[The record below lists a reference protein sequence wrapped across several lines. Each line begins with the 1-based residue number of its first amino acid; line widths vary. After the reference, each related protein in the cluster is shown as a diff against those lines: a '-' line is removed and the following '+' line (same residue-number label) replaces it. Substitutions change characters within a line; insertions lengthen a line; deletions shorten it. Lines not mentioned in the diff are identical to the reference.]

1 MHLTLSGC
9 ARQGG
14 VAADFAPTVRYAGRP
29 TFSTTALVA
38 TPSNASHPINRQKEN
53 EVSDTNTTA
62 TAEPQP
68 TPVDIQGME
77 LREIAIADIIIPPER
92 HVRRR
97 REHGGELRDSIEEM
111 GLDQPIGVSPADE
124 EGKYLLVIGGG
135 RLESFIA
142 RGRTTIPALVKKRDA
157 KARAAST
164 AAENIVRD
172 NLAPA
177 EEADAIEAMLNA
189 GMSQKEAFRKV
200 GLSERTG
207 ARRMPLVRMPEAIR
221 AAFEHDGLPAS
232 VASTVETIYKVNP
245 QLAEEVASLAQRSL
259 APVAAALKEG
269 ALHTLGRL
277 AVLHAQLNLKGTP
290 PFIVRVSRD
299 NWRRRIDWY
308 GPEDP
313 ASLALSGEAGEWFTA
328 QWEQATQFYDRPRI
342 ALSEGDVDAAIA
354 AGAAIAGKGEFAEV
368 YIHNRDWLTAQ
379 VNEVVLPRM
388 KNAHKA
394 RATVD
399 VEPVIAEGELAGM
412 NLPKLQARLERAFMR
427 DLKPLAHGANL
438 DLGNT
443 LLQRLSSVKLNRD
456 TALFFAH
463 QALGRPGSR
472 SYDEGPTRLAA
483 CAARVMGQWITI
495 ERIEL
500 KSKKVKEKVIYL
512 EDHEA
517 EKEMWEFIE
526 RARTPEEI
534 LGRTLVIFAAAAHF
548 ARECGANGQTPH
560 NQEPTNPTA
569 ANALH
574 QIVDKLVPPTIAR
587 VRTQRSRFN
596 ARKAA
601 ERQIEKAHQAE
612 AQRTREAELDDAT
625 AEKKVLAA
633 FAEESADGLTVA
645 KVALALG
652 IGKKRCQQL
661 LQTLT
666 ETGKLRSQGRKWFP
680 PGPTSATEEATVA
693 SESSS
698 AEKLAA

>member
-1 MHLTLSGC
+1 MT
-9 ARQGG
+9 
-14 VAADFAPTVRYAGRP
+14 DT
-29 TFSTTALVA
+29 TTTA
-38 TPSNASHPINRQKEN
+38 
-53 EVSDTNTTA
+53 A
-62 TAEPQP
+62 TAEAQH
-68 TPVDIQGME
+68 TPAEIQGME

-97 REHGGELRDSIEEM
+97 REHGDELRDSIDEM

-124 EGKYLLVIGGG
+124 DGKYLLVIGGG

-142 RGRTTIPALVKKRDA
+142 RGRTRIPALVKQRDA

-189 GMSQKEAFRKV
+189 GMSHKEAFRKV
-200 GLSERTG
+200 GLSERKG
-207 ARRMPLVRMPEAIR
+207 ARRMPLVRMPEVIR
-221 AAFEHDGLPAS
+221 AAFEHDGLPAG
-232 VASTVETIYKVNP
+232 VASTVESIYKINA
-245 QLAEEVASLAQRSL
+245 QLAEEVAALAQKNP
-259 APVAAALKEG
+259 APIAAALKEG

-277 AVLHAQLNLKGTP
+277 TALHAQLEIKGTP

-299 NWRRRIDWY
+299 SWRRSIDWH

-328 QWEQATQFYDRPRI
+328 QWEQAAHSYDRPRI
-342 ALSEGDVDAAIA
+342 VLSEGDVDAAVA
-354 AGAAIAGKGEFAEV
+354 AGAAAAAKGEFAEV
-368 YIHNRDWLTAQ
+368 YIHDRDWLTAQ
-379 VNEVVLPRM
+379 VNEVVLPRL
-388 KNAHKA
+388 KKTYKA
-394 RATVD
+394 RARVE

-412 NLPKLQARLERAFMR
+412 NLPKLQARLQRAFMR

-443 LLQRLSSVKLNRD
+443 LLQRLSSVKLDRA

-483 CAARVMGQWITI
+483 CAARVMEKWITV
-495 ERIEL
+495 ERTEL

-512 EDHEA
+512 EDHKA

-548 ARECGANGQTPH
+548 ARECGADGQTPQ

-569 ANALH
+569 AKALH
-574 QIVDKLVPPTIAR
+574 QIVDRLVPPTITR
-587 VRTQRSRFN
+587 VRTQRGRFN
-596 ARKAA
+596 PRKAA
-601 ERQIEKAHQAE
+601 EQQIAKAQQVE
-612 AQRTREAELDDAT
+612 AQRTREAELDDAS
-625 AEKKVLAA
+625 AEKQVLAA
-633 FAEESADGLTVA
+633 FAEVGADGLTVA

-652 IGKKRCQQL
+652 IGKERCQQL
-661 LQTLT
+661 LEALTQT
-666 ETGKLRSQGRKWFP
+666 GRLRSQGRKWFP
-680 PGPTSATEEATVA
+680 AGPMSAAEKAPA
-693 SESSS
+693 AAESSS